1 MKLMKPTLAVFMLCS
16 ATLLVLVAG
25 FAGCQDNKGAAP
37 FTLTPASRPAAYL
50 IQPGIAGTVSE
61 YARLNG
67 GDEVPLRGY
76 GVVVGLGKNGSG
88 EVPANLEKYL
98 GQLMLKY
105 QMVAPSAGTTALTPA
120 RMLRDKDTAVVIVQG
135 TIPPGAPVG
144 TRFDLRVEV
153 LPGSQATS
161 LDGGTLMS
169 CDLQMAL
176 TTAAADLNG
185 AKSWGIGRGE
195 LFLNPFETDKA
206 GDDDAAKTRM
216 GTIPGGGVVTK
227 SRPVYLEL
235 HQPDYRISSLIA
247 KQVNQRL
254 SGVGES
260 KVAVAISPSM
270 VRIDIPKDKREDYI
284 HFLGLIMHVNITG
297 GDGLDERLAKQLA
310 QAIAMPTARCDD
322 IALTWEAMGRQILP
336 ILRPLYT
343 SENTSVSFYS
353 SRTGLRLQDEM
364 AIQPMMLIA
373 GQGNSHNQIPAIE
386 ALGYAKWTVQP
397 ASQLRGLLSDRNSLT
412 RVAAYE
418 ALLRHGP
425 SAAIETIKISRD
437 FSVDIVDSQSNF
449 TVYCTRTGKP
459 RIVLFGRDIT
469 IARPVFYCPK
479 DDLVTVCANAN
490 QDKVMIYRKIPQNG
504 KMSEP
509 MYIAPSVTEL
519 VRKLGTIPE
528 PDENNQIPGLGMTYS
543 QVVGVLYQLSQG
555 KYISADF
562 VLQRAPEIQRIYLSG
577 SATGRP
583 NMPEE
588 EQ

>member
-1 MKLMKPTLAVFMLCS
+1 MKPTLVIFMLCS
-16 ATLLVLVAG
+16 AALIVMAAG
-25 FAGCQDNKGAAP
+25 LAGCQDDKGVPSFNAN
-37 FTLTPASRPAAYL
+37 PATRPAAFL

-61 YARLNG
+61 FARLNG

-76 GVVVGLGKNGSG
+76 GVVVGLGENGSG
-88 EVPANLEKYL
+88 EVPSNLEKYL

-105 QMVAPSAGTTALTPA
+105 QMVAPSQGSTALTPS
-120 RMLRDKDTAVVIVQG
+120 RMLRDKDTAVVVVQG
-135 TIPPGAPVG
+135 RIPPGAPVG
-144 TRFDLRVEV
+144 THFDLRVEA

-176 TTAAADLNG
+176 TTAATDLNG
-185 AKSWGIGRGE
+185 AKTWGVGRGE
-195 LFLNPFETDKA
+195 LFLNPFAETDKSS
-206 GDDDAAKTRM
+206 DDDAARLRM
-216 GTIPGGGVVTK
+216 GTIPGGGVVTQN
-227 SRPVYLEL
+227 RPIYLEL
-235 HQPDYRISSLIA
+235 RQPDYRIAAMIE
-247 KQVNQRL
+247 KQINQRL
-254 SGVGES
+254 SGPGGTKIAS
-260 KVAVAISPSM
+260 AISPSM
-270 VRIDIPKDKREDYI
+270 VRIIIPKDKREDYVR
-284 HFLGLIMHVNITG
+284 FLSLAMHVNITG
-297 GDGLDERLAKQLA
+297 GGGLDERLAKQLA
-310 QAIAMPTARCDD
+310 QAIAMPTARCED

-343 SENTSVSFYS
+343 SENPSVSFYS
-353 SRTGLRLQDEM
+353 CRSGLRLQDEM
-364 AIQPMMLIA
+364 AIQPMMLLA
-373 GQGNSHNQIPAIE
+373 AQGDSHNQIPAIDE
-386 ALGYAKWTVQP
+386 LGYAKWTPQP
-397 ASQLRGLLSDRNSLT
+397 VGLLRERLSDRNSLT

-425 SAAIETIKISRD
+425 SAAIETVKISRD
-437 FSVDIVDSQSNF
+437 FSVDIVDSRANY

-459 RIVLFGRDIT
+459 RIVLFGRDIS

-479 DDLVTVCANAN
+479 DDLVTVSANAN
-490 QDKVMIYRKIPQNG
+490 QDKVMIYRKIPRNG
-504 KMSEP
+504 RMSEP
-509 MYIAPSVTEL
+509 MYIAPNVAEL
-519 VRKLGTIPE
+519 VRRLGTIPE

-543 QVVGVLYQLSQG
+543 QVVCVLYQLSQG